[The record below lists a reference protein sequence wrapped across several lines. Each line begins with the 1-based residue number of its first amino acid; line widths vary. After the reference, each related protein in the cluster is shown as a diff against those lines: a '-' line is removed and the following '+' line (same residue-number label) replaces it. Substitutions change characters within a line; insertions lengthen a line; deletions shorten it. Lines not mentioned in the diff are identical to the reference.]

1 VLCIAPFDHVSILFD
16 FPCCM
21 IIGGEVSP
29 TALIP
34 IRAVE
39 VSPFS
44 KAVIIIIIIIII
56 IYYATKAAQENTN
69 IQNT

>member
-1 VLCIAPFDHVSILFD
+1 
-16 FPCCM
+16 M